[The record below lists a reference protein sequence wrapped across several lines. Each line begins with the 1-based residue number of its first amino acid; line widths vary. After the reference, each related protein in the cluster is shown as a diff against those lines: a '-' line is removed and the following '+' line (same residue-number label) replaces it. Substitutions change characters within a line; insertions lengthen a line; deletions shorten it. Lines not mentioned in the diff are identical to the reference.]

1 MAQIHLNKSRDVF
14 ITDIKLGCSSV
25 VARGIKRFSEVF
37 FALLRFRL
45 KLQYIEIVFEQLQL
59 LVLLQPKSINTI
71 GTSKNQAIVLQC
83 IFRQP
88 CYI

>member
-1 MAQIHLNKSRDVF
+1 MADDYY
-14 ITDIKLGCSSV
+14 ITGCWHDELSVLVKL
-25 VARGIKRFSEVF
+25 F

-45 KLQYIEIVFEQLQL
+45 KLQYIKIVFEQLQL
-59 LVLLQPKSINTI
+59 LVLLQLKSINTI

-88 CYI
+88 

>member
-1 MAQIHLNKSRDVF
+1 M
-14 ITDIKLGCSSV
+14 
-25 VARGIKRFSEVF
+25 ARGIKRFSEVFF

-59 LVLLQPKSINTI
+59 LVLLQVKSINTI
-71 GTSKNQAIVLQC
+71 GTSKTQAIVLQY

-88 CYI
+88 CSTECGK